1 MTTSTT
7 STYPT
12 YPTYPT
18 SSMEASAHRTTAT
31 GMPVPGGE
39 LLPDGVERLAAL
51 SARVR
56 TDIEVTS
63 HRGPWVPRD
72 PSTGND
78 ELLDVVVIGGGQ
90 AGLGAAFALSREAV
104 DRVLVIDDS
113 SDEEIG
119 CWNRYARMHTL
130 RSPKWLKGIELDVP
144 SLHVRQWFEAAYGP
158 AAWAEVEFIPRLD
171 WHDYLRWYRW
181 VTGVRIR
188 DRTTVTDVR
197 PPATPDGSFTLE
209 LTTGSTGSTGS
220 TTETVLARR
229 VVFALGL
236 NGAGGPRIPSVITD
250 NLPKDRWFHTEEE
263 IDFSVLAGRRIAV
276 LGGGSSGFDNAAL
289 ALENGAASATLFMR
303 RDEIPVHNSLRWM
316 EFPGMQ
322 EHFYDLTD
330 AQKWE
335 FSLFNGG
342 LPQPPTQ
349 HTLWRC
355 FGLPGFSLELGQ
367 GWDRVALVEAPGAP
381 GGAEIEIT
389 TTVDG
394 RPATYRVDA
403 VIAGTGYETDL
414 HRRPELRH
422 IVDSVA
428 LWKDRFAPA
437 ADHPMGACPYLG
449 PGFGFTPKDAADAP
463 WVHRLYHFS
472 TGAKASM
479 GLAGHQ
485 LSGIY
490 AGIKRLGWGISTDIT
505 REYWPHLMAEFR
517 EFEDREVDHIGPFAP
532 GDGWF
537 PGRSVYTTD
546 MAQ

>member
-1 MTTSTT
+1 MTTPESSPLHTT
-7 STYPT
+7 TD
-12 YPTYPT
+12 
-18 SSMEASAHRTTAT
+18 

-51 SARVR
+51 ARRVR
-56 TDIEVTS
+56 TDIAVTS
-63 HRGPWVPRD
+63 HHGPWVPRD
-72 PSTGND
+72 PGDDTGDDTGSEPWN
-78 ELLDVVVIGGGQ
+78 VVVIGGGQ

-104 DRVLVIDDS
+104 DRVLVVDDS
-113 SDEEIG
+113 SDAGIG

-144 SLHVRQWFEAAYGP
+144 SLHVRQWFEAAYGAP
-158 AAWAEVEFIPRLD
+158 AWDAVDFIPRLD

-181 VTGVRIR
+181 VTGVQVR
-188 DRTTVTDVR
+188 DRTTVTTVI
-197 PPATPDGSFTLE
+197 PPEEPGGPFTLE
-209 LTTGSTGSTGS
+209 VTTGGTTGT
-220 TTETVLARR
+220 LRARR

-236 NGAGGPRIPSVITD
+236 NGAGGPRVPAVITD
-250 NLPKDRWFHTEEE
+250 NLPRDRWFHTEEE
-263 IDFSVLAGRRIAV
+263 VDFTQLAGQRIAV

-289 ALENGAASATLFMR
+289 ALENGAASATVFLR
-303 RDEIPVHNSLRWM
+303 RPEIPVHNSLRWM

-330 AQKWE
+330 EQKWE

-355 FGLPGFSLELGQ
+355 FGLDGFSLQLGQ
-367 GWDRVALVEAPGAP
+367 GWDAAAVVDAPDAP

-389 TTVDG
+389 ATIDG
-394 RPATYRVDA
+394 QPRVRRFDR
-403 VIAGTGYETDL
+403 VIAATGYTTDL
-414 HRRPELRH
+414 RRRPELERV
-422 IVDSVA
+422 VDAVA
-428 LWKDRFAPA
+428 LWQDRFAPA
-437 ADHPMGACPYLG
+437 AGHPLGASPYLG
-449 PGFGFTPKDAADAP
+449 PGFGFTPKDAADGP
-463 WVHRLYHFS
+463 WVRRLYHFS

-490 AGIKRLGWGISTDIT
+490 AGVKRLAWGISTDIT
-505 REYWPHLMAEFR
+505 REYWPRLMTDFR
-517 EFEDREVDHIGPFAP
+517 AFEDREVEHIGPHHP

-537 PGRSVYTTD
+537 PDRSSYATD
-546 MAQ
+546 MAR